1 MPLVNLETNPP
12 PKSGLLS
19 RIAIGATLLLLPLVY
34 FFPAVLG
41 KVTLAPGDGWT
52 QIFGIRILMG
62 QMIARGE
69 LPLWNPYI
77 FAGMP
82 LLASIQPGALY
93 PPTWLFAVLSPQ
105 TAMNLLVLTTYHLAL
120 AGTYLYLRRIGA
132 NRAGALIAAV
142 SFAFG
147 GYMVAHLGHTNRIN
161 AAAWLPWILLAIEQL
176 HRRANWRWVTL
187 GAAFIALQLFAGD
200 PQMTL
205 YSVMVA
211 GAYGVFNLLFRIP
224 QAGRFKFLFA
234 SAAMSIC
241 GALLSMI
248 QLLPERE
255 LLKYGER
262 AGIDYEYFSQFSLP
276 PRQFFGLLF
285 PYFFG
290 GAALEPY
297 RVEYW
302 GTWNLTET
310 CGYVGM
316 AAWLLSLVAI
326 FASRWNR
333 KDDEDRLI
341 WFWAICA
348 IAALF
353 LSFGSFLPFKIHK
366 VLYQVPIY
374 NLFRAAGRHLMQFSF
389 AIAVMA
395 GLGATVISRID
406 RPLARRALAK
416 SIALMTVIVAVGVI
430 VYRFFDEKLVAAKP
444 LPKFAGELS
453 NPEIYIPI
461 VFFALSL
468 LALLAYARRW
478 SAMAGVTI
486 AAVLFM
492 DLMTFGFSYEW
503 RLIDEQD
510 YNVAQRLAD
519 PPTVKMIKERE
530 ADLNSFRVLSY
541 TNKPFGKNSDL
552 LNYPNISIVRG
563 LQSVNGYDPVRL
575 WRLTEMAGNM
585 TLEGVVA
592 ESNTL
597 ASSHQGF
604 NLLNAKY
611 LLSESSEEADKTGR
625 IEIAGT
631 EFNEP
636 PINLQLSPNVHT
648 QIQTQATASELVIIS
663 AMGNSDNL
671 TEAAPVLAIK
681 LWTSDGRVIERELQA
696 GRDTSEWAHDRE
708 DVKARVKHSLAT
720 VAESWDA
727 GGFQGHRYLARIS
740 FDRTEITSV
749 ELNYLPAEADITIAR
764 ASLFDAESKTSY
776 PLAALNLAADRWREI
791 AQFGEVKVIEN
802 LKAMPRA
809 WFANRAAIQT
819 SGEVLQT
826 IKTGRLNDGTIFNPA
841 DTVLLEN
848 EIFGDRQLKTPL
860 LNPSTGEAPKA
871 EVKVTRYEPQRIGLQ
886 VNNQQSGFLVL
897 SEMYYRG
904 WEAMVDG
911 QRVPVERVN
920 YNLRGIELQP
930 GNHNVEFTFR
940 APSFRTGAV
949 WSAFGVLILI
959 VGGVIS
965 RRRR

>member
-1 MPLVNLETNPP
+1 MVLSENTNR
-12 PKSGLLS
+12 LS
-19 RIAIGATLLLLPLVY
+19 RIAIAATLFLLPLVY

-52 QIFGIRILMG
+52 QIFGIRILIG

-132 NRAGALIAAV
+132 NRAGSLIGAV
-142 SFAFG
+142 TFAFG

-176 HRRANWRWVTL
+176 HRRASWRWVTL
-187 GAAFIALQLFAGD
+187 GALFIALQLFAGD

-205 YSVMVA
+205 YTVMVA
-211 GAYGVFNLLFRIP
+211 GAYGFFNLLFRSP
-224 QAGRFKFLFA
+224 QAGRLNFMFA
-234 SAAMSIC
+234 NAAMALC

-262 AGIDYEYFSQFSLP
+262 AGIDYEYFSQFSFP
-276 PRQFFGLLF
+276 PWQIFGLFF
-285 PYFFG
+285 PYFYG

-316 AAWLLSLVAI
+316 AAWLLALVAI

-333 KDDEDRLI
+333 KDDNDRLI

-348 IAALF
+348 IVALF

-395 GLGATVISRID
+395 GLGATVISQID
-406 RPLARRALAK
+406 RPRRALVK
-416 SIALMTVIVAVGVI
+416 SIALMTAIVAVGVI

-444 LPKFAGELS
+444 LPKFAGELA
-453 NPEIYIPI
+453 NPEIYFPI
-461 VFFALSL
+461 VFFVLSL
-468 LALLAYARRW
+468 IALLIYARRW
-478 SAMAGVTI
+478 SALAGAVI
-486 AAVLFM
+486 AAVLFL

-510 YNVAQRLAD
+510 YNVAQRLTD
-519 PPTVKMIKERE
+519 PPTVKLIKARE
-530 ADLNSFRVLSY
+530 TDSHSFRVFSY
-541 TNKPFGKNSDL
+541 TRKPFGKNSDL
-552 LNYPNISIVRG
+552 LDYPNISIVRG
-563 LQSVNGYDPVRL
+563 LHSVNGYDPVRL

-611 LLSESSEEADKTGR
+611 LLSESVERQDKIAR
-625 IEIAGT
+625 IEIAGVG
-631 EFNEP
+631 FDEP
-636 PINLQLSPNVHT
+636 LINLQLGPNVHT
-648 QIQTQATASELVIIS
+648 QIPTKATASELTIIS

-671 TEAAPVLAIK
+671 ADTAPVLAIK
-681 LWTSDGRVIERELQA
+681 LRTSDGRVIERELQA

-708 DVKARVKHSLAT
+708 DVKARVKHSRAT
-720 VAESWDA
+720 IAESWDA
-727 GGFQGHRYLARIS
+727 GAFQGHRYLARIS

-749 ELNYLPAEADITIAR
+749 ELNYLPAVADITIAR

-776 PLAALNLAADRWREI
+776 PLAALNLPADRWLEV
-791 AQFGEVKVIEN
+791 AQFGDVKVFEN
-802 LKAMPRA
+802 LKALPRA

-826 IKTGRLNDGTIFNPA
+826 IKTGRLKDGSTFDPA
-841 DTVLLEN
+841 DTVLLES
-848 EIFGDRQLKTPL
+848 EIFGARQIKTPL
-860 LNPSTGEAPKA
+860 VSSSTGESSKA
-871 EVKVTRYEPQRIGLQ
+871 EVKITRYEPQRIDLQ

-904 WEAMVDG
+904 WEATVDG

-920 YNLRGIELQP
+920 YNLRGIELPP
-930 GNHNVEFTFR
+930 GNHDVEFIFR
-940 APSFRTGAV
+940 SPSFRTGAV
-949 WSAFGVLILI
+949 WSAVGILLLI
-959 VGGVIS
+959 VGGVVS
-965 RRRR
+965 RRRGTRP